1 VNRSPASSR
10 GRNEMDPRIRLGEA
24 LAAVKHQ
31 KRQRVIRIV
40 AVLGQKR
47 SAKVALHRDQT
58 KRWLGLVI
66 LQPPGSAA
74 AEVAKTVKDDDAVFS
89 FHANSRITAAAASA
103 LA

>member
-1 VNRSPASSR
+1 
-10 GRNEMDPRIRLGEA
+10 MDPRISLGEA
-24 LAAVKHQ
+24 LAAIKHQ

-47 SAKVALHRDQT
+47 SAKIALHRDQT

>member
-1 VNRSPASSR
+1 
-10 GRNEMDPRIRLGEA
+10 MDPRIRLGEA
-24 LAAVKHQ
+24 PAAIKHQ
-31 KRQRVIRIV
+31 KRKRVIRIV

-66 LQPPGSAA
+66 LQPAGSAA
-74 AEVAKTVKDDDAVFS
+74 AEVAKTIKDDDAVFS
-89 FHANSRITAAAASA
+89 SHANSRITAAAASG